1 MNINEL
7 PEEMQEGVNAL
18 KHGSYTIECEVKEAL
33 EEAGNIQEFEE
44 AVRTK
49 MTVEIAE
56 ACGAVVCFSGRPE
69 SFLVVNL
76 KTPLTPEIM
85 ERLEDSLKGFL
96 NSMSI
101 KAVIESTL
109 TGNTTVVEGA
119 V

>member
-1 MNINEL
+1 MKLNEL

-33 EEAGNIQEFEE
+33 DESENVEDFGE
-44 AVRTK
+44 AVRSK

-56 ACGAVVCFSGRPE
+56 ACGAITHFSGKPE
-69 SFLVVNL
+69 SFLIVNL

-109 TGNTTVVEGA
+109 TGNTTVAEGA